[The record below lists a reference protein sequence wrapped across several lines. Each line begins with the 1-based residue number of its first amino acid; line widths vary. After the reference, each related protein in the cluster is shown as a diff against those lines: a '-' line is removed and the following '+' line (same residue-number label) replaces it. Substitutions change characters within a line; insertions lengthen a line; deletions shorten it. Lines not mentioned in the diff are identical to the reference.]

1 MTSAP
6 HLSAVEIAGFID
18 STLAPDARAAAELH
32 FSNCAICRGELAS
45 CLRLAGTLPARP
57 PRRISLSL
65 AAAAAGIVLAAAL
78 LPFARRGSQPAPV
91 ERGSAAVHAETM
103 TPANG
108 SVIPRSGIRLAWQRD
123 SAAVSYHVV
132 VTDSVGTPVWSADL
146 SDTSVVPPLTLP
158 LAQGAR
164 GFWRVDVLHG
174 DGSSAQSRT
183 AAFTIAP

>member
-1 MTSAP
+1 MSSGP

-57 PRRISLSL
+57 PRRISLL
-65 AAAAAGIVLAAAL
+65 IAAAAAGIVLAAAL

-146 SDTSVVPPLTLP
+146 SDTSVVPPLTLH
-158 LAQGAR
+158 LAPGAR